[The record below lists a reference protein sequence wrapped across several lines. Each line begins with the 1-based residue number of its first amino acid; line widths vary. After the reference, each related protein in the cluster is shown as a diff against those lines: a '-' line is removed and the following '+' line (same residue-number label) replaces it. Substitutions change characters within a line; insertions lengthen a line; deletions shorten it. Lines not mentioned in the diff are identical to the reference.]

1 MELLFTFENLLNLFI
16 LTGLEI
22 VLGIDNVIFIALLVQ
37 SLNEKKDRFKVKL
50 IGLILAL
57 ILRVLMLMS
66 ASKVITLT
74 EPIFTLFNYEFSGKS
89 LLLIFGGLF
98 LIIKPL
104 LEFIAL
110 FQEKEHATPQ
120 INNTPKSFWNAIFQ
134 VILIDFILSFD
145 SVITAVGMSNHLPT
159 IIIAV
164 VIAMIVMLISAKAV
178 SDFIYKYQNI
188 KVMALAFIMLLGV
201 FLVANGF
208 NIYIPKG
215 YLYFSM
221 LFSIGIE
228 TISTLLNKHNKPS
241 NNIL

>member
-37 SLNEKKDRFKVKL
+37 SLNEKDRFKVRF
-50 IGLILAL
+50 IGLSLAL

-66 ASKVITLT
+66 ASKIITLT
-74 EPIFTLFNYEFSGKS
+74 QPLFTFFHYEFSGKS

-104 LEFIAL
+104 LEFITL
-110 FQEKEHATPQ
+110 FQEKGQTVPHMD
-120 INNTPKSFWNAIFQ
+120 NTPRSFWHAIFQ

-145 SVITAVGMSNHLPT
+145 SVITAVGMSNHLP
-159 IIIAV
+159 IIVTAV
-164 VIAMIVMLISAKAV
+164 VIAMIVMIVSSKAV

-188 KVMALAFIMLLGV
+188 KIMALAFIMLLGV

-221 LFSIGIE
+221 MFSVGIE
-228 TISTLLNKHNKPS
+228 TISILLNKKTKIT